1 LKTLPSRW
9 GFCFCGLVTPWTA
22 TSTWFTGWQRPFER
36 TKLGASSY
44 GTVGCFK
51 KLPFWPV
58 LFTYDTTGHAMKI
71 IRSKEFT
78 SDRPWGA
85 LDIANMNG
93 ITTRLHW
100 TDQPYKWHINDGE
113 EVFVVL
119 DGRVEMRYRSD
130 GLEKST
136 ILDTG
141 DIFYASVGTEHVAHP
156 IGEARILV
164 IESAGSV

>member
-1 LKTLPSRW
+1 
-9 GFCFCGLVTPWTA
+9 
-22 TSTWFTGWQRPFER
+22 
-36 TKLGASSY
+36 
-44 GTVGCFK
+44 
-51 KLPFWPV
+51 
-58 LFTYDTTGHAMKI
+58 MKI

-78 SDRPWGA
+78 ADRPWGA

-100 TDQPYKWHINDGE
+100 TDQPYKWHVNNGE

-119 DGRVEMRYRSD
+119 DGRVEMRYRED

-141 DIFYASVGTEHVAHP
+141 DIFYASIGTEHVAHP
-156 IGEARILV
+156 IGQARILV
-164 IESAGSV
+164 VEKAGSV